1 MRVPS
6 EEGRLSGSGVTLFI
20 DRSLGREKVA
30 AALRAAGA
38 QVEPHDAHF
47 PPNAPDPEWL
57 QAVGARGWVVL
68 SKDKNIRYRGAEKA
82 AVAGAKVALFI
93 FRGGSMRGDE
103 IAHSIAYALPKI
115 LRLVRLKSR
124 PFIAT
129 ISKSGDVKLVESFT

>member
-6 EEGRLSGSGVTLFI
+6 KEGQLSGVTFFI
-20 DRSLGREKVA
+20 DRSLGRETVA

-47 PPNAPDPEWL
+47 PPNAPDQEWL

-82 AVAGAKVALFI
+82 AVAGAEVALFI
-93 FRGGSMRGDE
+93 FRGGSMRGAE
-103 IAHSIAYALPKI
+103 IAQAIASALPKM
-115 LRLVRLKSR
+115 LRMVRTQSR
-124 PFIAT
+124 PFIAS
-129 ISKSGDVKLVESFT
+129 ISKAGQVSLLDGFD